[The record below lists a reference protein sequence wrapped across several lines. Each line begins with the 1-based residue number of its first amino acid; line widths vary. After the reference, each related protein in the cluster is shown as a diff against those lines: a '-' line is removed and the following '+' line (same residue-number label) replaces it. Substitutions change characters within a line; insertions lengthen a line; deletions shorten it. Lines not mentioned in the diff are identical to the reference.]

1 VRSTQEVV
9 ESLRAAL
16 VGVGVILPS
25 LSVDPVTGAS
35 DEPFALVDLG
45 RCNARTAER
54 LASVLRGER
63 PPVGAHAVDARDG
76 RIGEVMG
83 HVGGRVQLRPVG
95 GGREWDCSPQEV
107 GLASAEEVMR
117 ERLRKANREGRLPC

>member
-1 VRSTQEVV
+1 VRSTEEVV
-9 ESLRAAL
+9 ETLREAL
-16 VGVGVILPS
+16 VGVGVVLPS
-25 LSVDPVTGAS
+25 LTVDPVTGAS

-45 RCNARTAER
+45 RCNSRTAER

-63 PPVGAHAVDARDG
+63 PAVGTHAVDERDG

-95 GGREWDCSPQEV
+95 GGREWECPPESASPAPAGEV
-107 GLASAEEVMR
+107 LRAQVRSRNRGA
-117 ERLRKANREGRLPC
+117 RLS